1 MKGQVKLS
9 IEGPIAK
16 MYLSNPG
23 RRNALTLVTF
33 EDIIRH
39 CEELKKMAD
48 IRVLMLAGEGDDFA
62 SGADIGDLKGTQ
74 LQNVRELVGKANN
87 QLEEVRV
94 PVVAVIKGYAL
105 GGGLELATACDLRIA
120 SERARFG
127 IPAAKRGV
135 GYSRASV
142 VRLARLVGP
151 ARAKQILFMGETFTA
166 ANALQWGVVNE
177 VVGETELEKRAMEIL
192 QTLAQNAPLSMMAA
206 KANVRSAWQSLEDL
220 GEDPSYQCDI
230 SEDLQEGLKA
240 FLEKRP
246 PVFKGR

>member
-9 IEGPIAK
+9 TEGSIAK

-23 RRNALTLVTF
+23 RRNALTLSMW
-33 EDIIRH
+33 EDIIRL

-48 IRVLMLAGEGDDFA
+48 IRVLMIAGEGDDFA
-62 SGADIGDLKGTQ
+62 SGADIGDLKGIQPQTAH
-74 LQNVRELVGKANN
+74 ELVEKANT
-87 QLEEVRV
+87 QLEETRV

-127 IPAAKRGV
+127 IPAAKRGI
-135 GYSRASV
+135 GITRPNTL
-142 VRLARLVGP
+142 RLVRLVGS

-166 ANALQWGVVNE
+166 ANALQWGIVNE

-192 QTLAQNAPLSMMAA
+192 QALAQNAPLSLMAA
-206 KANVRSAWQSLEDL
+206 KANVHSAWPALADTEK
-220 GEDPSYQCDI
+220 DPSERCDL
-230 SEDLQEGLKA
+230 SEDLQEGLRA

>member
-1 MKGQVKLS
+1 MKGQVKLL

-23 RRNALTLVTF
+23 RRNALTLSTF
-33 EDIIRH
+33 GDIIRH
-39 CEELKKMAD
+39 CEELKKMTD

-62 SGADIGDLKGTQ
+62 SGADIGDLKGIQ
-74 LQNVRELVGKANN
+74 LQNVRELVGNANK

-142 VRLARLVGP
+142 VRLVRLVGP

-177 VVGETELEKRAMEIL
+177 VVGETELEKRATEIL
-192 QTLAQNAPLSMMAA
+192 QTLVQNAPLSMMAA
-206 KANVRSAWQSLEDL
+206 KANVRSAWPSIEDI
-220 GEDPSYQCDI
+220 EKDPSLQCDL
-230 SEDLQEGLKA
+230 SEDLQEGLRA